1 MVSTIIML
9 EPKHGATAPADAGP
23 AADAV
28 PGGAWLEEAR
38 TLTERLAELA
48 TAQADRVETLEAAES
63 AAAQEGAALRSEM
76 DELRA
81 VIEERTLL
89 LTTDVAGSEA
99 YRANKALV
107 EEQDRRLLLE
117 MEVRALHAK
126 LASLGEMVSA
136 QRQQHE
142 QRLSD
147 RDAQIDG
154 TATAALE
161 LLGRAMNLG
170 VRESVAEQRGLPGQ
184 MPADTP
190 AEQRTQPVI

>member
-1 MVSTIIML
+1 ML

-89 LTTDVAGSEA
+89 LTTDVAGSASPRAEA